1 MNMAWAGTG
10 HEWEWFAIAGL
21 GVFHGIN
28 PAMGWLFAVALGLH
42 RHSRRAVLLAIP
54 PMALGHALSIGI
66 VAALVL
72 TTGMVMDS
80 HLIRIASGALL
91 VAWAVFQ
98 VRYGHRHRVR
108 IGMTTGFTGLVL
120 WSFLMA
126 TAHGA
131 GLMLIP
137 ALIPLCG
144 SVAGQSSSGPLL
156 VSLAAVGL
164 HTLATLLVTGGI
176 ALLVY
181 DWLGVGVLR
190 RGWINFDRLWTI
202 GLAGTGVLLIA
213 TA

>member
-10 HEWEWFAIAGL
+10 HAWEWFAIAGL

-42 RHSRRAVLLAIP
+42 RHSRKAVLLAIP

-72 TTGMVMDS
+72 TTGMVVDS

-126 TAHGA
+126 SAHGA

-144 SVAGQSSSGPLL
+144 SMAGLSSGALL

-164 HTLATLLVTGGI
+164 HTLATLLVTGAI

>member
-1 MNMAWAGTG
+1 MTMASAVAGQAWA
-10 HEWEWFAIAGL
+10 WLAIAGL
-21 GVFHGIN
+21 GVFHGFN

-42 RHSRRAVLLAIP
+42 RHSRQAVLLAIA

-72 TTGMVMDS
+72 ATGMVVDS
-80 HLIRIASGALL
+80 HLIRLASGALL
-91 VAWAVFQ
+91 IAWAAYQ
-98 VRYGHRHRVR
+98 LLYGHRHRVR
-108 IGMTTGFTGLVL
+108 VGMTTGFTGLVL

-137 ALIPLCG
+137 ALLPLCG
-144 SVAGQSSSGPLL
+144 SMTGLSSGPLL
-156 VSLAAVGL
+156 VSIAAVGL
-164 HTLATLLVTGGI
+164 HTVATLVVTGGV

-190 RGWINFDRLWTI
+190 RGWINFEQLWII
-202 GLAGTGVLLIA
+202 GLAGTGFWLIA
-213 TA
+213 VG